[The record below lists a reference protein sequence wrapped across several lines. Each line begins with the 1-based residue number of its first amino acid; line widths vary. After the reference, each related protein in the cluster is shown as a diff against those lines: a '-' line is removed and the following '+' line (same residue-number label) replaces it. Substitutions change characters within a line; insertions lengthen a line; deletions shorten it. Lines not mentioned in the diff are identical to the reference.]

1 MKMWM
6 FTIGLLC
13 ALYVRMEA
21 QHTLPK
27 LAYDY
32 KALEPY
38 IDAATMEIHY
48 IKHHQSY
55 VTNLNNALS
64 DEDKTKSLEQL
75 LAQVSNYSDAV
86 RNNAGG
92 HYNHSLFWTVLS
104 PDKGLRMSPDLE
116 QDITATFGSV
126 DAMKAEMNKQGA
138 TRFGSGWVWLIVNQQ
153 GKLQVCSTPNQDNPL
168 MDISPVRGIPILGLD
183 VWEHA
188 YYLKYQNKRNDYLQ
202 AIWQVVNWKE
212 VSYRYYKAM
221 EMLGGE

>member
-6 FTIGLLC
+6 FTLGLLC

-48 IKHHQSY
+48 SKHHQAY
-55 VTNLNNALS
+55 VSNLNNALP
-64 DEDKTKSLEQL
+64 ENAKSLPLEDL
-75 LAQVSNYSDAV
+75 LLQISTHSDAV

-92 HYNHSLFWTVLS
+92 HYNHSLFWTILS
-104 PDKGLRMSPDLE
+104 PDKGLRISPDLE
-116 QDITATFGSV
+116 QDITTTFGSI
-126 DAMKAEMNKQGA
+126 DAMKEEMNKQA
-138 TRFGSGWVWLIVNQQ
+138 ISRFGSGWVWLIVNIE
-153 GKLQVCSTPNQDNPL
+153 GKLQICSTPNQDNPL
-168 MDISPVRGIPILGLD
+168 MDIASVKGIPILGID

-202 AIWQVVNWKE
+202 AIWHVINWKE

-221 EMLGGE
+221 EKIGD